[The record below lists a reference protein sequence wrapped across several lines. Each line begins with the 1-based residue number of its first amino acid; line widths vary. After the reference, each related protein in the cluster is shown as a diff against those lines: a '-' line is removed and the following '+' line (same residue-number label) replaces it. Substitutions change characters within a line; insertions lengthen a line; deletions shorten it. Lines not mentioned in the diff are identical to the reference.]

1 VPSRQATHGLALPRA
16 GPFNESLIVQS
27 TNRSSIAT
35 ALLAA
40 NLGEIQPAL
49 TSMDACTTF
58 VSGVFTVPETVY
70 GPMLDDQA
78 NVEHYY
84 CSPRRN
90 GGLEWRREA
99 KRLNLLGARETRT
112 G

>member
-1 VPSRQATHGLALPRA
+1 MMVDEVAARADFAPTRRKMYLSTSDSRKSYGHTL
-16 GPFNESLIVQS
+16 S
-27 TNRSSIAT
+27 
-35 ALLAA
+35 A
-40 NLGEIQPAL
+40 NLGEIHPACL

-58 VSGVFTVPETVY
+58 VSDVSAMPETAY

-84 CSPRRN
+84 CRPRRN
-90 GGLEWRREA
+90 GGLEWSREA
-99 KRLNLLGARETRT
+99 KRPNLLGAREKRT